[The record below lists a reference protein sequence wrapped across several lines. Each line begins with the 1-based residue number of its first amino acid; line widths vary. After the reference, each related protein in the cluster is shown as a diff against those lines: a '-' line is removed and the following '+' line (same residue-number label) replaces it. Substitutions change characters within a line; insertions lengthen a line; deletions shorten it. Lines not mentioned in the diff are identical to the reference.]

1 MTALSN
7 RIESRMERLSLPL
20 ALEWPGGRAEKA
32 GAQVR
37 LKLHKPSLLN
47 WLALGRIGNLGD
59 AYVRGDLDIE
69 GRLGDVM
76 TIAAEL
82 AGDPVQQGHPS
93 IWTRLILRA
102 RSAWLHTSTTGVPD
116 SANRSA

>member
-1 MTALSN
+1 MTALAN

-47 WLALGRIGNLGD
+47 WLALGRIGNLG
-59 AYVRGDLDIE
+59 
-69 GRLGDVM
+69 M
-76 TIAAEL
+76 PTCAE
-82 AGDPVQQGHPS
+82 
-93 IWTRLILRA
+93 IWTSRA
-102 RSAWLHTSTTGVPD
+102 AWVT
-116 SANRSA
+116 